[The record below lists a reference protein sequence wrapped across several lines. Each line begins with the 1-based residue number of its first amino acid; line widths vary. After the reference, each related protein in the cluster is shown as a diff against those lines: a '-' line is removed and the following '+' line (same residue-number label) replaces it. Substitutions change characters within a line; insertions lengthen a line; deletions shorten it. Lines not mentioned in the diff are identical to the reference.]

1 MKFMQALNPTDPNYT
16 ELLAQKAAHA
26 VAFPQKEE
34 EKENQFG
41 TRLLKTTVFLLGLFL
56 SLTFPC
62 PTIWN
67 ISIIFVLAG
76 LIFL

>member
-16 ELLAQKAAHA
+16 ELLAQKAAHS
-26 VAFPQKEE
+26 VAFPQKE
-34 EKENQFG
+34 KRTRHSFG
-41 TRLLKTTVFLLGLFL
+41 SGLLKLTIFLLGLFL

-67 ISIIFVLAG
+67 ISIISVLAA
-76 LIFL
+76 LIYL